1 MTDSLF
7 EQWSRELVPS
17 RHHKRIPHSSNRQIR
32 PTTGNQSP
40 FLRKPADNSE
50 TSVPPPTRRREK
62 NKMLVQ
68 FFKRTY
74 VKGSMINANKAP
86 SGSPLPDRSQR
97 QQQLAHE
104 FSLHRPRLWRIV
116 SFRLAR
122 RLWGRVDADDI
133 LQEAFVDA
141 SSRLRH
147 FPEDGSVSWFVWL
160 RQIVQ
165 QTLIDVHRRHLHTLK
180 RDVGREV
187 PQSQP
192 RSGGATSVSLAMWLV
207 GNGSTP
213 SENLIRQEMSDQLI
227 EALETMSPIDREILA
242 LRHFEELSNNEVA
255 QVLNINSKAA
265 SIRYVRALA
274 RLKKLLLQLNDQTN
288 Q

>member
-1 MTDSLF
+1 
-7 EQWSRELVPS
+7 
-17 RHHKRIPHSSNRQIR
+17 
-32 PTTGNQSP
+32 
-40 FLRKPADNSE
+40 
-50 TSVPPPTRRREK
+50 
-62 NKMLVQ
+62 
-68 FFKRTY
+68 
-74 VKGSMINANKAP
+74 MINANNTP
-86 SGSPLPDRSQR
+86 TGSPLPDRSPR

-104 FSLHRPRLWRIV
+104 FSLHRQRLWRIV
-116 SFRLAR
+116 SFRLAK

-180 RDVGREV
+180 RDAGREV
-187 PQSQP
+187 PQNQP

-288 Q
+288 L